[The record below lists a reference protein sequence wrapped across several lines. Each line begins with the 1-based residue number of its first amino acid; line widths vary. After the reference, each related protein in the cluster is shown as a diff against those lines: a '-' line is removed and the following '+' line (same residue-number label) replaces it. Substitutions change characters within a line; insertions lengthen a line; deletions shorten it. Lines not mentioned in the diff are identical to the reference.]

1 MGNYLSFDFD
11 DLRDLQI
18 VLEDAASDIAQ
29 VLPDV
34 QDQPD
39 TVMYFLKA
47 FKAKAIEL
55 DPNQQQKFEITLRYL
70 IAGMNSR
77 LGEGSGNNA
86 VIAKTWFLLLP
97 AVRNHP

>member
-34 QDQPD
+34 QD
-39 TVMYFLKA
+39 
-47 FKAKAIEL
+47 
-55 DPNQQQKFEITLRYL
+55 
-70 IAGMNSR
+70 
-77 LGEGSGNNA
+77 
-86 VIAKTWFLLLP
+86 
-97 AVRNHP
+97 